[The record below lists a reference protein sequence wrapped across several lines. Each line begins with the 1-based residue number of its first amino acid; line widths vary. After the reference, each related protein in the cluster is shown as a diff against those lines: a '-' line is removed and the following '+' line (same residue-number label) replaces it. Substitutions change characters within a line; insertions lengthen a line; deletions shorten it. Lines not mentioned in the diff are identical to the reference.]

1 MFALNTAVLITIA
14 LLTPFWWAL
23 GLLILALL
31 GDVWP
36 RWRPRVSRLF
46 DWLERTRV
54 ESPNEPAISRS
65 VAA

>member
-1 MFALNTAVLITIA
+1 MFALSAAAWIAIA

-36 RWRPRVSRLF
+36 RWRPHVSRLF
-46 DWLERTRV
+46 DRLDRTRV
-54 ESPNEPAISRS
+54 QPSTRRAIST
-65 VAA
+65 AAAA

>member
-1 MFALNTAVLITIA
+1 MFSLNTDVWIAMA

-23 GLLILALL
+23 GLLILAML
-31 GDVWP
+31 GDVSPW
-36 RWRPRVSRLF
+36 WRPGVSRLF

-54 ESPNEPAISRS
+54 HPPDERAIVSG